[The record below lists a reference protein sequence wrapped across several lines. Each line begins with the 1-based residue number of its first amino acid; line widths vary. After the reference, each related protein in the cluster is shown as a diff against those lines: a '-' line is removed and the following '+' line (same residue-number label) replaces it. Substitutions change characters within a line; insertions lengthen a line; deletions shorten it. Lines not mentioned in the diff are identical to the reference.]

1 MVPLLRTLS
10 GLLLGGLGARLLGL
24 LGRFH
29 VSPNGRPKKLS
40 RRGFTRNAALAASGV
55 VAAEI
60 GAGFLWFY
68 WPNKTGA
75 FGSDITVQASEIP
88 AEVGAP
94 PLRNTPGKFW
104 MVRNEDGLLALYTK
118 CPHLGC
124 TVPYI
129 AEGDPPFQC
138 PCHGSHYD
146 YNGVN
151 VAGPAPRPMDY
162 MPITVDDAGNA
173 VVATGSIETRSGYSP
188 EQATPYNA

>member
-10 GLLLGGLGARLLGL
+10 GLLLGGLGARLVGL

-29 VSPNGRPKKLS
+29 VSPNGRPRKLS

-60 GAGFLWFY
+60 GAGFLWFF

-88 AEVGAP
+88 EVGAP
-94 PLRNTPGKFW
+94 PLRSTAGKFW
-104 MVRNEDGLLALYTK
+104 MVRNDDGLLALYTK

-124 TVPYI
+124 TVPYVGP
-129 AEGDPPFQC
+129 ADSDRAFQC
-138 PCHGSHYD
+138 PCHGSLYD
-146 YNGVN
+146 YAG
-151 VAGPAPRPMDY
+151 ARTGGPAPRPMDL
-162 MPITVDDAGNA
+162 MAVRVENGDVKVDTGNISIRDSYDPAQA
-173 VVATGSIETRSGYSP
+173 V
-188 EQATPYNA
+188 PYEA